1 MSKAVPGKVFRHY
14 KDPNKTY
21 EIIKVVEG
29 QPGLLNTVTY
39 KQLYTSEDYPQG
51 TLWVRLKGEF
61 EGVVIKDGIVLERF
75 SPV

>member
-1 MSKAVPGKVFRHY
+1 MSKAVLGKVFRHY

-29 QPGLLNTVTY
+29 QSGLLDTVIY
-39 KQLYTSEDYPQG
+39 KQLYVSEGYPIG
-51 TLWVRLKGEF
+51 TLWVRLKKEF
-61 EGVVIKDGIVLERF
+61 EGVVVKEGIVLERF